1 MDGGNYH
8 HHVGDYHPLH
18 WQAVCHHSI
27 QIESQRGI
35 CYRMY
40 HDSSQSPLLT
50 STFAIQGDLSLS
62 NKEIIERLAR
72 LEEGQKA
79 SVDKLEYRKINKSEI
94 RIPACMA

>member
-1 MDGGNYH
+1 
-8 HHVGDYHPLH
+8 
-18 WQAVCHHSI
+18 
-27 QIESQRGI
+27 
-35 CYRMY
+35 MY

-50 STFAIQGDLSLS
+50 SSFAIQGDLSLS

-94 RIPACMA
+94 RIPDCMA